1 MKINQTSVE
10 DSFKKF
16 DKFLNSVEMEILK
29 SKITAYEI
37 RLNNIER
44 SLEKQ
49 YLFGIIKA
57 QLAKVEKMYFLAN
70 KT

>member
-10 DSFKKF
+10 VSFKKF
-16 DKFLNSVEMEILK
+16 DEFLNSVNLEILK
-29 SKITAYEI
+29 SKITTYEI

-44 SLEKQ
+44 SLKEQ

-57 QLAKVEKMYFLAN
+57 QLAKVKAMYN
-70 KT
+70 SVNNT